1 MPATLLRPETSTLPL
16 VLPVDPLPLKLS
28 LSVPPPPPLLRRT
41 LTRGTLL
48 SSRPRLLSPLLVS
61 VAEPVSLTFF
71 VFRTN
76 ERMKRVSRDLI
87 ADDPFFLLQTTFA
100 NAELPLLPPTVPP
113 SVSLESALTDATLDS
128 PPEELMELPALL
140 PNLLAVVSYVSSFFW
155 PFSLLLQRWKK
166 IDETDLRFSFR
177 FFLDLL
183 NSCQRLQH
191 LRRRYWCLQPRLQRW
206 LHPLSIW
213 KQLLLLR
220 HQQRRR

>member
-1 MPATLLRPETSTLPL
+1 
-16 VLPVDPLPLKLS
+16 
-28 LSVPPPPPLLRRT
+28 
-41 LTRGTLL
+41 
-48 SSRPRLLSPLLVS
+48 
-61 VAEPVSLTFF
+61 
-71 VFRTN
+71 
-76 ERMKRVSRDLI
+76 MKRVSRDLI

-177 FFLDLL
+177 FSSQTCSTPANGYNTCDAATGACNPGCNAGFTLFQAGNNFSCFAI
-183 NSCQRLQH
+183 NSDADNCGAPGNVCPASYNGIGSSVCRSGNCRIACPAGYF
-191 LRRRYWCLQPRLQRW
+191 LRRANSNTNP
-206 LHPLSIW
+206 
-213 KQLLLLR
+213 
-220 HQQRRR
+220 